1 MSAILESANLI
12 SEEDYLRGELVAET
26 KHEYVG
32 GRVYAMVGVSDR
44 HGLLVINLASALHG
58 HLRGGPC
65 QVFAS
70 DMKLKLKLAE
80 ETVYYYPDILV
91 SCHPQDRARYWRE
104 QPVVL
109 VEVLSEATERID
121 RREKYLAYKTIA
133 SLQEYVL
140 VAQDVMQL
148 TVFRRNAAWQP
159 LLLGPQD
166 TLRLESIDFSLPL
179 SELYEG
185 VPL

>member
-1 MSAILESANLI
+1 MSAVLEEVELI
-12 SEEDYLRGELVAET
+12 SEEAYLQSELVAEV
-26 KHEYVG
+26 KHEYIG
-32 GRVYAMVGVSDR
+32 GLVYAMVGVSDR
-44 HGLLVINLASALHG
+44 HALLVMNLAAALHR

-70 DMKLKLKLAE
+70 DMKLRLRLAQ

-91 SCHPQDRARYWRE
+91 SCQPDDRARYWRE

-109 VEVLSEATERID
+109 VEVLAEATERID
-121 RREKYLAYKTIA
+121 RREKYLAYQTIA

-140 VAQDVMQL
+140 IAQDRVHVTL
-148 TVFRRNAAWQP
+148 FRRSADWQP
-159 LLLGPQD
+159 QFLGQGD
-166 TLRLESIDFSLPL
+166 VLRLDSLGFSQPVA
-179 SELYEG
+179 ELYEG